1 MTDLTEK
8 WKNGELEDGWYYI
21 LNLNNV
27 VRIEET
33 NVWIGKYEKPYV
45 GFYDDSGI
53 KEVLAPVPSYDELQE
68 LKSECKSLSYGLDIA
83 VKRNRYLLRLLKE
96 CKDRF
101 VAVTTNIPINLE
113 DCDLINRMHQEVYDL
128 ETEL

>member
-8 WKNGELEDGWYYI
+8 WKAGELPQWRFYYVLYSGGIEPILLNGENDF
-21 LNLNNV
+21 NNHC
-27 VRIEET
+27 RII
-33 NVWIGKYEKPYV
+33 N
-45 GFYDDSGI
+45 SLI
-53 KEVLAPVPSYDELQE
+53 KEVLAPVPRYEELQD

-113 DCDLINRMHQEVYDL
+113 DCDLINRIHQEVYDL